1 MKRITAAFLIC
12 LVCLCGCA
20 KKDAQ
25 ISAPVQVPSV
35 SKSEKP
41 DSAKVRTSVLSD
53 IGLSA
58 EEFISLHGEPEKTE
72 WAEGPLYRF
81 SDSAKWFTFSQYEFD
96 GDEYFPK
103 GKCTEVVMPLY
114 ELIDSE
120 SGEYGID
127 TVKEAVGTKL
137 RLSYNEM
144 DELPCYEA
152 DFKNYKFVIYAND
165 NGSIDENSNVDVS
178 QKEE

>member
-1 MKRITAAFLIC
+1 MKRITSAFLIC

-25 ISAPVQVPSV
+25 SSAPVQVPSV

-96 GDEYFPK
+96 GDEVFSQRQ
-103 GKCTEVVMPLY
+103 MHR
-114 ELIDSE
+114 S
-120 SGEYGID
+120 
-127 TVKEAVGTKL
+127 
-137 RLSYNEM
+137 
-144 DELPCYEA
+144 CYA
-152 DFKNYKFVIYAND
+152 AL
-165 NGSIDENSNVDVS
+165 
-178 QKEE
+178 